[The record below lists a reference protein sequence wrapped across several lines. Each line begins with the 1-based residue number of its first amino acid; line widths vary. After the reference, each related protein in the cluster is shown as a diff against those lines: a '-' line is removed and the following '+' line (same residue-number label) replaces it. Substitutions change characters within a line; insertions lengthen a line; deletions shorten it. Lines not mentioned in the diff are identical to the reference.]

1 MIDLT
6 RTEEHML
13 AEIRANVPEET
24 RFVLNGR
31 TPDEML
37 PTLME
42 TFTTRYTSLPSERVY
57 GELGYLVKK
66 GLGNAYKWGNECA
79 PERAL
84 TVRAVMT
91 DVGAV
96 VAIADEGKGFEVSN
110 VLSKFLQNDGYSRHG
125 GSGFVHFH
133 EASSLISYADGG
145 RTLLIRFL
153 CSPGTA
159 AADAVGPTRAAKH
172 SRPVEDLAQ
181 LTPGTQV
188 KVKGAI
194 RPDGRFVAEKVA
206 LKKAEELAVIDG
218 VIQMVE
224 TAESQIAL
232 LNTTITL
239 TDSVEIWSPEQRQ
252 LDVDQLREGQAI
264 ELLGEYSSESG
275 FLAIKIQVR
284 HDSDLVHEEIQ
295 GKVQSVSRGDA
306 TFTVLGVMVATDHQT
321 QLKDKR
327 FK

>member
-13 AEIRANVPEET
+13 AEIRANAPEET

-42 TFTTRYTSLPSERVY
+42 TFATRYTSLPSERVY

-66 GLGNAYKWGNECA
+66 GLGNAYKWGNGCA
-79 PERAL
+79 PGRAL

-96 VAIADEGKGFEVSN
+96 VAIADEGNGFEVSN
-110 VLSKFLQNDGYSRHG
+110 VLSTFLQNGGYSRHG

-133 EASSLISYADGG
+133 EAGSLVSYADGG

-153 CSPGTA
+153 CSPEAA
-159 AADAVGPTRAAKH
+159 AADAIGPTRAASR

-188 KVKGAI
+188 KVKGAV

-206 LKKAEELAVIDG
+206 LKKAEEFAVIDG
-218 VIQMVE
+218 VIQKVE
-224 TAESQIAL
+224 TGESRITL
-232 LNTTITL
+232 LNTAVTL
-239 TDSVEIWSPEQRQ
+239 TDSVEIWSPERQ
-252 LDVDQLREGQAI
+252 VNVDQLREGQATARRR
-264 ELLGEYSSESG
+264 YSQNRIPAHQDPG
-275 FLAIKIQVR
+275 AAR
-284 HDSDLVHEEIQ
+284 CRPRARRDS
-295 GKVQSVSRGDA
+295 GKVESVSQADA
-306 TFTVLGVMVATDHQT
+306 TFVVLGVMVATDHQT